1 MANAARPLKILHVL
15 RSPLGGLFRH
25 VVDLVNGQIDR
36 GHAVGI
42 IADSQSQ
49 GPHSDALLGKLATLL
64 PLGLSRVPMHRHL
77 SPRDIAAVNHVGQRI
92 HATHA
97 DVVHG
102 HGAKGGAFA
111 RLATR
116 GHPAIRVYTPHG
128 GSVGTVN
135 SAFYNLLERL
145 LISRTDLL
153 LFESA
158 HIAEL
163 FRRKLGTPRAIM
175 RVVHNGLAASE
186 FTETTL
192 DPAARDILFIGELR
206 PVKGIDVLIDAL
218 SDLRRSGL
226 ALTATIVGDG
236 GSRDALQ
243 AQAQRLGLSEA
254 ITFRQPLPARQAFP
268 LGRLMIVPSRRESL
282 PYIVLEAAAAGVP
295 MIATKVGGIPEIF
308 GPQAGLLIPPAD
320 PAALAQAIG
329 HAVKNPE
336 TILRVAAR
344 LRDRVRANFSV
355 DAMVDNAIAG
365 YREAL
370 QQRELI

>member
-1 MANAARPLKILHVL
+1 
-15 RSPLGGLFRH
+15 
-25 VVDLVNGQIDR
+25 
-36 GHAVGI
+36 
-42 IADSQSQ
+42 
-49 GPHSDALLGKLATLL
+49 
-64 PLGLSRVPMHRHL
+64 
-77 SPRDIAAVNHVGQRI
+77 
-92 HATHA
+92 
-97 DVVHG
+97 VVHG

-111 RLATR
+111 RLAAR
-116 GHPAIRVYTPHG
+116 GHPAIRAYTPHG
-128 GSVGTVN
+128 GSLGTVN

-153 LFESA
+153 LFESSF
-158 HIAEL
+158 IAEL
-163 FRRKLGTPRAIM
+163 FRRKLGKSRAIM

-186 FTETTL
+186 FIETTL
-192 DPAARDILFIGELR
+192 DPNATDILFIGELR

-218 SDLRRSGL
+218 SDLRRSGMP
-226 ALTATIVGDG
+226 LTATIVGDG

-254 ITFRQPLPARQAFP
+254 IMFRAPVPARQAFP

-308 GPQAGLLIPPAD
+308 GPQADLLIPAAD
-320 PAALAQAIG
+320 SAALAQAIG

-336 TILRVAAR
+336 TMLRVAAG
-344 LRDRVRANFSV
+344 LRDRVHANFSV
-355 DAMVDNAIAG
+355 DGMVDSAIAG

-370 QQRELI
+370 QGRGLV

>member
-1 MANAARPLKILHVL
+1 MATAARPLKILHVL

-49 GPHSDALLGKLATLL
+49 GPHSDALLAKLATLL

-77 SPRDIAAVNHVGQRI
+77 SPRDIAAADHVGRRI
-92 HATHA
+92 HKTEA

-111 RLATR
+111 RLAAR
-116 GHPAIRVYTPHG
+116 GHPAIRAYTPHG
-128 GSVGTVN
+128 GSLGTVN

-153 LFESA
+153 LFESGY
-158 HIAEL
+158 IEEL
-163 FRRKLGTPRAIM
+163 FCRKLGKSRALM
-175 RVVHNGLAASE
+175 RVVHNGLATSE
-186 FTETTL
+186 FTETTF
-192 DPAARDILFIGELR
+192 DPAATDILFIGELR
-206 PVKGIDVLIDAL
+206 LVKGIDVLIDAL
-218 SDLRRSGL
+218 SNLRRSGL
-226 ALTATIVGDG
+226 PLTATIVGDG

-243 AQAQRLGLSEA
+243 AQARRLGLSEA
-254 ITFRQPLPARQAFP
+254 ITFRPPMPARQAFP

-282 PYIVLEAAAAGVP
+282 PYIVLEAAAAGIP

-308 GPQAGLLIPPAD
+308 GPQSGLLIPAAD
-320 PAALAQAIG
+320 TAALAQAISQ
-329 HAVKNPE
+329 AVKNPE
-336 TILRVAAR
+336 TMLRVAAS

-355 DAMVDNAIAG
+355 DAMVDSAIAG

-370 QQRELI
+370 QQRGLI

>member
-1 MANAARPLKILHVL
+1 MATAARPLKILHVL

-49 GPHSDALLGKLATLL
+49 GPHSDALLGQLATLL

-77 SPRDIAAVNHVGQRI
+77 SLRDIAAVDHVGRRI
-92 HATHA
+92 HETGA

-111 RLATR
+111 RLAAP

-128 GSVGTVN
+128 GSLGTVN

-158 HIAEL
+158 HIGEL
-163 FRRKLGTPRAIM
+163 FRRKLGKSRAIM

-192 DPAARDILFIGELR
+192 DPVASDILFIGELR

-218 SDLRRSGL
+218 SDLHRSGL
-226 ALTATIVGDG
+226 PLTATIVGDG

-254 ITFRQPLPARQAFP
+254 ITFRPPMPARQAFP

-308 GPQAGLLIPPAD
+308 GPQAGLLIPTAD

-336 TILRVAAR
+336 TMLRIAAS
-344 LRDRVRANFSV
+344 LRDRIRANFSV
-355 DAMVDNAIAG
+355 DAMVENAIAG
-365 YREAL
+365 YCEAL

>member
-1 MANAARPLKILHVL
+1 MATAARPLKILHVL

-49 GPHSDALLGKLATLL
+49 GPHSEALLGELATLL

-77 SPRDIAAVNHVGQRI
+77 SPRDIAAVDHVGRRMLQ
-92 HATHA
+92 TGA

-111 RLATR
+111 RLAAR
-116 GHPAIRVYTPHG
+116 KHPAIRVYTPHG
-128 GSVGTVN
+128 GSLGTVN
-135 SAFYNLLERL
+135 SGFYNLLERF

-158 HIAEL
+158 HIADL
-163 FRRKLGTPRAIM
+163 FRRKLGSSRAIM

-192 DPAARDILFIGELR
+192 DPAATDILFIGELR
-206 PVKGIDVLIDAL
+206 PVKGVDVLIDAI
-218 SDLRRSGL
+218 SDLRQSGL
-226 ALTATIVGDG
+226 SLSATIIGDG

-243 AQAQRLGLSEA
+243 AQARRLGLSEA
-254 ITFRQPLPARQAFP
+254 ITFRPPMPARQAFP

-295 MIATKVGGIPEIF
+295 LLATKVGGIPEIF
-308 GPQAGLLIPPAD
+308 GPQSDLLIPAAD
-320 PAALAQAIG
+320 TAALAQAIG
-329 HAVKNPE
+329 HAVNNPE
-336 TILRVAAR
+336 TMLRVAAD

-355 DAMVDNAIAG
+355 DAMVDGAIAG
-365 YREAL
+365 YRDAL
-370 QQRELI
+370 QDRGLV